1 MRARIQ
7 VTQYRENYQT
17 ENLLRNAL
25 YSAIVGSEASHL
37 YPHLSTSSLSLSIY
51 IFFFCGDWSIEG
63 TMNACSPACIQKQE
77 GLRDNGATL
86 WELRVTQA
94 NENGESYSFILT
106 IFRIKQCGQW
116 ERKKTFR
123 NYHLKFSLSRLESF
137 SRLEKFSFSFQC
149 KDILFSHHVLWAILS
164 FQEFPWFNLLRGSL
178 SMEMKMKA

>member
-164 FQEFPWFNLLRGSL
+164 FQESPWFNLLRGSL
-178 SMEMKMKA
+178 SINVVL